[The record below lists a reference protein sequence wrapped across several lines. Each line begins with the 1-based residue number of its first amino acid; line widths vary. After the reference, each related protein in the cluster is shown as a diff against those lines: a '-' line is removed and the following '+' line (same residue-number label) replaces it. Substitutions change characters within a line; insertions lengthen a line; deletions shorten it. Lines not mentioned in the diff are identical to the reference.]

1 MILIYEFEQKCFS
14 LMDDTFDVFR
24 LRYKILFRE
33 RNPKIILGHFGL

>member
-1 MILIYEFEQKCFS
+1 MFS

-33 RNPKIILGHFGL
+33 PILVFNIPMGTR